1 MEEEITEIIEIE
13 ELAKYC
19 EHNGFIKAT
28 YVCYKYKIN
37 LDYIANIL
45 TVVCTCAN
53 ENNVYLIH
61 DGGIT
66 VLATVI
72 NDDLYLNKKTFVD
85 NLSIS

>member
-1 MEEEITEIIEIE
+1 MEKETIGIELE

-37 LDYIANIL
+37 LHYIATIL
-45 TVVCTCAN
+45 DVVCTSAD
-53 ENNVYLIH
+53 ENNVYMVH
-61 DGGIT
+61 DSGIT

-72 NDDLYLNKKTFVD
+72 NDELYLNKRTFVD
-85 NLSIS
+85 SLSIL